1 MRAEVKDAAA
11 AVRLLEGKRICIVE
25 DDPFQAAVVR
35 LLLKRSEVE
44 AVFFRSGLE
53 ALKWLQHEAVDVI
66 LVDVMLPDLD
76 GWEVCAKI
84 RGGGPNRTTPIIFTT
99 CVIERDQEEVMS
111 DPAART
117 LSLAKPLD
125 RERLLGAMSTVLQ
138 Y

>member
-99 CVIERDQEEVMS
+99 CVIEREQEAVMS

>member
-99 CVIERDQEEVMS
+99 CVIEREQEEVMS

>member
-1 MRAEVKDAAA
+1 
-11 AVRLLEGKRICIVE
+11 LEGKRICIVE

-99 CVIERDQEEVMS
+99 CVIEREQEAVMS

-125 RERLLGAMSTVLQ
+125 RERLLGAMATVLQ

>member
-99 CVIERDQEEVMS
+99 CVIEREQEAVMS

-125 RERLLGAMSTVLQ
+125 RERLLGAMATVLQ